1 MQCWYF
7 ILPGSTLLKKSPF
20 WAGMAV
26 IIDLLSPFS
35 DGLLALLGTSA
46 FIEPRLEAESDA
58 AEGAN
63 MGGESILIK
72 ASIWSAE

>member
-1 MQCWYF
+1 
-7 ILPGSTLLKKSPF
+7 
-20 WAGMAV
+20 MAD

-35 DGLLALLGTSA
+35 DGVLALLGTSA

-58 AEGAN
+58 EGAN

-72 ASIWSAE
+72 ASIRSAE